1 MYLLNLRA
9 VKKSHILSGVM
20 SLILMISGAGSAAA
34 AAGGAVQAASSSSYK
49 IVALGD
55 SITAGFEPA
64 MVTQV
69 NPKAYGYV
77 DRLQE
82 QGLFR
87 GRTVTVNYGILGLK
101 TEGLSH
107 YVKAIKEGRT
117 LTPDELQPALV
128 DPRAASFGQGT
139 AAAKADLQGA
149 NLITITIGGN
159 DVSQVMAAAAEGGAA
174 SSNLDASVAQL
185 LANYK
190 TNVSQTLSDLT
201 ELNPNAQI
209 VIADQY
215 QPVPRLAGAAA
226 YEQLEKAA
234 DAFTASVDALAAEF
248 TSKGAKVKV
257 AHVAKEFVGG
267 EISYTHIM
275 EKDIHPNQFGYEV
288 IAKVFA
294 KEIWGE
300 YLQPSTRSSDVPL
313 TIIVKGKEINSPYKP
328 VVKNGQ
334 TFVAIKDIVTAIG
347 AQTAWDNRTSTATIS
362 SAGRK
367 VVIPVGSKTIKVDG
381 KNVATASPA
390 YLNKIGK
397 ETKTYV
403 PLALLA
409 QGLGLDVQYSSH
421 LKVVFINP

>member
-1 MYLLNLRA
+1 MSVRS
-9 VKKSHILSGVM
+9 VKKSHILSGVL
-20 SLILMISGAGSAAA
+20 SLILMITGAGSAAA
-34 AAGGAVQAASSSSYK
+34 AAGGTVQTASPASYK

-64 MVTQV
+64 MITQT

-77 DRLQE
+77 DRLHE

-87 GRTVTVNYGILGLK
+87 GRTQTVNYGILGLK
-101 TEGLSH
+101 SEGLGH

-117 LTPDELQPALV
+117 LAPDEIQPALA
-128 DPRAASFGQGT
+128 DPRAAAFGQAT
-139 AAAKADLQGA
+139 AAAKADLLGA
-149 NLITITIGGN
+149 SVIVITIGGN
-159 DVSQVMAAAAEGGAA
+159 DVSQVMTAVAEGKVTSG
-174 SSNLDASVAQL
+174 SLEASVAQL
-185 LANYK
+185 LGSYK
-190 TNVSQTLSDLT
+190 THVSQTLTDLT

-215 QPVPRLAGAAA
+215 QPVPKLAGAAA
-226 YEQLEKAA
+226 YEQLEQTAE
-234 DAFTASVDALAAEF
+234 AFTESVDQLAEEF
-248 TSKGAKVKV
+248 TAKGAKVKV

-300 YLQPSTRSSDVPL
+300 YLYASTRSSEVPL
-313 TIIVKGKEINSPYKP
+313 TIIVKGKEISSPYKP

-347 AQTAWDNRTSTATIS
+347 ATTAWDNRTNSATIS
-362 SAGRK
+362 SGSRK
-367 VVIPVGSKTIKVDG
+367 VVIPVGSKTIKVNG
-381 KNVATASPA
+381 HNVATASPA

>member
-1 MYLLNLRA
+1 MNLRA
-9 VKKSHILSGVM
+9 VNKKHILSGVM
-20 SLILMISGAGSAAA
+20 SLILMIAGAGSAAA
-34 AAGGAVQAASSSSYK
+34 AAGGTVQTASPGSYK

-64 MVTQV
+64 MVTQA

-87 GRTVTVNYGILGLK
+87 GRTQTVNYGILGLK

-117 LTPDELQPALV
+117 LAPDEIQPALV
-128 DPRAASFGQGT
+128 DPRSASFGQGT

-149 NLITITIGGN
+149 SLITITIGGN
-159 DVSQVMAAAAEGGAA
+159 DVSQVMGAAAEGGAA
-174 SSNLDASVAQL
+174 SSNLDTSVAQL

-215 QPVPRLAGAAA
+215 QPVPKLAGAAA
-226 YEQLEKAA
+226 YEQLEKVA

-248 TSKGAKVKV
+248 TAKGAKVKV
-257 AHVAKEFVGG
+257 AHVAKEFVGS
-267 EISYTHIM
+267 ELSYTHIM

-300 YLQPSTRSSDVPL
+300 YLQPSTTRSSDVPL
-313 TIIVKGKEINSPYKP
+313 TIIVKGKEISSPYKP

-347 AQTAWDNRTSTATIS
+347 AATAWDNRTSSATIS
-362 SAGRK
+362 SGNRK

-381 KNVATASPA
+381 KSLATASPA
-390 YLNKIGK
+390 YLNKVGK